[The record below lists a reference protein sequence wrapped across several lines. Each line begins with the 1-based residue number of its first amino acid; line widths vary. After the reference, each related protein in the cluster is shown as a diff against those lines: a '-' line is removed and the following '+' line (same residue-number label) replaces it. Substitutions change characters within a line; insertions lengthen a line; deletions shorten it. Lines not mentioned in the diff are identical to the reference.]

1 MSTRPRP
8 HYAWTIAAVTFLV
21 LLVGAGTRSAPSILI
36 VPLEQEFGWSR
47 ATISFAVAV
56 NILLYGMI
64 GPFAAAIMDR
74 FGIRRTIIGALAMV
88 ALGVAATIPM
98 RESWQLIL
106 LWGFVVGAGT
116 GFTALVMASMI
127 ATRWFVAQ
135 RGLVMGLLTASTATG
150 QLVFLPLFAS
160 LAQTHGWRTVAAVLA
175 CVALAAIIPVA
186 LFLRDRPEDVGI
198 APYGAEANHV
208 APPRSTANPIG
219 TAFRVL
225 AHGLRSRDF
234 LLLAGTFF
242 ICGAS
247 TNGLIGTHLI
257 SACLDHG
264 IAEVSAA
271 GLLAVMGIFDFFGT
285 TASGWLSDRYDPRK
299 LLFWYYGLRGISL
312 IFLPYSFISLYGL
325 SLFAVFYGLDWIA
338 TVPPTVRL
346 TAKSFGDENVGIYY
360 GWIGAAHQIGA
371 ASAAWL
377 AGIVRVGTGDY
388 FYAFTFAGGLC
399 LLAAVSVL
407 FIGRG
412 KPAEP
417 LPVPA
422 RA

>member
-1 MSTRPRP
+1 VSSRRKP
-8 HYAWTIAAVTFLV
+8 HYAWIVAAVTFLV
-21 LLVGAGTRSAPSILI
+21 LLVGAGTRSAPSVLI

-56 NILLYGMI
+56 NIFLYGMT
-64 GPFAAAIMDR
+64 GPFAAAFMDR
-74 FGIRRTIIGALAMV
+74 FGIRRTVIGALALV
-88 ALGVAATIPM
+88 ATGVAATIPM
-98 RESWQLIL
+98 RESWQLVV
-106 LWGFVVGAGT
+106 LWGFIVGSGT
-116 GFTALVMASMI
+116 GFVALVMASMI

-150 QLVFLPLFAS
+150 QLVFLPLFAK
-160 LAQTHGWRTVAAVLA
+160 LAEAHGWRTVAATLA
-175 CVALAAIIPVA
+175 CVALAAIVPVA
-186 LFLRDRPEDVGI
+186 LLLRDRPEEAGL
-198 APYGAEANHV
+198 APYGADATHV
-208 APPRSTANPIG
+208 ASVRSTANPIG

-225 AHGLRSRDF
+225 VHGLKSRDF

-264 IAEVSAA
+264 IAEVAA
-271 GLLAVMGIFDFFGT
+271 ASLLAVMGIFDFFGT
-285 TASGWLSDRYDPRK
+285 TASGWLSDRFDPRK
-299 LLFWYYGLRGISL
+299 LLFFYYGFRGVSL

-346 TAKSFGDENVGIYY
+346 TTQSFGEENVGVYY
-360 GWIGAAHQIGA
+360 GWIGATHQLGA

-377 AGIVRVGTGDY
+377 AGIVRVEAGDY
-388 FYAFTFAGGLC
+388 FYAFVFAGCLC
-399 LLAAVSVL
+399 LIAAVSVL

-417 LPVPA
+417 LGAPA
-422 RA
+422 VA